1 MCLGASRNLRIRS
14 WTRRDVSGTAW
25 SRFSVRVSSAG
36 GAAAGADAV
45 ECARLREAYGVAYRK
60 YFEERLPG
68 HGYPCRYT
76 VHLVDSPDTAASY
89 EFYSVGLLQGQ
100 APAEPKL

>member
-1 MCLGASRNLRIRS
+1 MVVFLR
-14 WTRRDVSGTAW
+14 TC
-25 SRFSVRVSSAG
+25 SSAG
-36 GAAAGADAV
+36 GAAAGTDAA

-76 VHLVDSPDTAASY
+76 VHLVDSY

>member
-1 MCLGASRNLRIRS
+1 M
-14 WTRRDVSGTAW
+14 
-25 SRFSVRVSSAG
+25 
-36 GAAAGADAV
+36 
-45 ECARLREAYGVAYRK
+45 AYRK